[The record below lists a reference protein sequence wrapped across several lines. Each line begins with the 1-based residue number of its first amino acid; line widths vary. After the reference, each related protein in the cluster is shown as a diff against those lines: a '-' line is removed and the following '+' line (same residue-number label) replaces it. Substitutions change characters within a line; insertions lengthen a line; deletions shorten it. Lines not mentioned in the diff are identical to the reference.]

1 MREEVRIVLV
11 MNMRIGIVTC
21 VCVCVVESDGRMAG
35 RKKNKTKTIDMIRM
49 LSS

>member
-21 VCVCVVESDGRMAG
+21 VCVWWKVMGGWLVE
-35 RKKNKTKTIDMIRM
+35 KKK
-49 LSS
+49 